1 MEGGGDPR
9 IPAASP
15 ATPAC
20 RRDPMCG
27 RFTLHASPDEIQRE
41 LGLPERPEHVP
52 RYNIAPGQ
60 EILTVS
66 LEEGR
71 LAARPRRWGLVPAWA
86 EDPAIGSRMI
96 NARSET
102 VAEKPAFRV
111 PFARRRC
118 LVVADGF
125 YEWKSSGAGKR
136 PFHIRVP
143 SGRPFAFAALWERW
157 GKGRHPIESCT
168 ILTTS
173 ANERVRGIHERM
185 PVILDAAARARWLA
199 PDATREE
206 LLSLLRPF
214 ADDGLEAYEVS
225 TLVNRPANDEPE
237 CLAPIAGDGPEL
249 ADGRPLDPSAGRT
262 TDDDEDRSPG
272 DRPVPDLVR
281 GSGEEQ
287 LPLL

>member
-1 MEGGGDPR
+1 
-9 IPAASP
+9 
-15 ATPAC
+15 
-20 RRDPMCG
+20 MCG

-41 LGLPERPEHVP
+41 LGLPDRPEHAP

-60 EILTVS
+60 EVLTVS

-86 EDPAIGSRMI
+86 EDPAIGNRMI

-102 VAEKPAFRV
+102 VAEKPAFRG

-125 YEWKSSGAGKR
+125 YEWKSTAAGKR
-136 PFHIRVP
+136 PFHLREP

-157 GKGRHPIESCT
+157 GRGRHPIESCT

-185 PVILDAAARARWLA
+185 PVILDADARARWLA

-225 TLVNRPANDEPE
+225 TLVNRPANDGPE
-237 CLAPIAGDGPEL
+237 CLAPFTAGDGPAAAGGPSL
-249 ADGRPLDPSAGRT
+249 APSAGRT
-262 TDDDEDRSPG
+262 PDDDEDRSAG
-272 DRPVPDLVR
+272 DRAVPDLVR
-281 GSGEEQ
+281 DPGEEQ